1 MDDLLDVARQL
12 QSFCDRQGWNS
23 CVIGGLAVLRWGEP
37 RVTRDVD
44 LTLLTGFGAEES
56 FVTTLLAEYPARVAD
71 PATFARKNR
80 VLLLQTPGGV
90 GIDISLGAL
99 PFEELVVRHGT
110 DYSYSSGLSI
120 RTCSAEDLVVMKLF
134 ASRPLDVVDAQG
146 VVLRHGKRLNWAY
159 IEEQLGPLV
168 ELKEEPEILLT
179 LARLKIL
186 AA

>member
-1 MDDLLDVARQL
+1 MNDLLEIAREL
-12 QSFCDRQGWNS
+12 ESFCDSQGWNS

-56 FVTTLLAEYPARVAD
+56 FVSILLGRYPARVAE

-99 PFEELVVRHGT
+99 PFEECVVRNAT
-110 DYSYSSGLSI
+110 EYAFSPGLSF

-134 ASRPLDVVDAQG
+134 ASRPLDIVDAKG
-146 VVLRHGKRLNWAY
+146 VVLRHGQHLNWAY

-179 LARLKIL
+179 LARLRRL
-186 AA
+186 

>member
-1 MDDLLDVARQL
+1 MNDLLDVARQL
-12 QSFCDRQGWNS
+12 QEFCDRQNWDS
-23 CVIGGLAVLRWGEP
+23 CVIGGIAVLRWGEP

-56 FVTTLLAEYPARVAD
+56 FVSVLLNQYPARVSE
-71 PATFARKNR
+71 PMEFARKNR

-110 DYSYSSGLSI
+110 PYLFGSGPPI

-134 ASRPLDVVDAQG
+134 ASRPRDIMDAES
-146 VVLRHGKRLNWAY
+146 VVLRQGKTLNWTY
-159 IEEQLGPLV
+159 IQEQLEPLV
-168 ELKEEPEILLT
+168 ELKEEPGILLT
-179 LARLKIL
+179 LARLRRL
-186 AA
+186 